1 MVDKDF
7 ALNPIF
13 NTVKMNIMTITL
25 EEQITLFIEANKNE
39 LLEHRRWFH
48 QHPETSFEE
57 FKTSEYIQNYLRE
70 IGVTDIKTIAG
81 TGVICEIGQGGL
93 THGARFNMDGL
104 PIAEENQIPFCS
116 LYSGYSHSCGHDF
129 ELAWGLMTAKYFQEN
144 KPNGTL
150 RLIFQPAEEGP
161 GKEAH
166 GKTGGQ
172 ILAELGAFNID
183 SVMSLHVE
191 PEVDLGTVSIVDGEV
206 TCSAYDFDFVLHG
219 KTCHAA
225 KPQQGK
231 NPVPFA
237 AQLTNDIY
245 QLQEKIKSEK
255 KTDEEFILITV
266 SNLSTRLQLDKT
278 DKEETLNTIS
288 EYAIVKGISR
298 IRSKEVKGN
307 LEKGLQQLASKY
319 TILMNDESST
329 SYDCKLNIRQV
340 AVATINDKRCVDNAI
355 AAAKDNELKVISK
368 RTTWRD
374 DAGWASEKAPSAHG
388 FIGIFDGVPTALHS
402 PTFNPNEDGLQIG
415 LEVFIGTL
423 EKNFH
428 NFIK

>member
-1 MVDKDF
+1 
-7 ALNPIF
+7 
-13 NTVKMNIMTITL
+13 MTISL
-25 EEQITLFIEANKNE
+25 EQQVTSFIAANKHE

-57 FKTSEYIQNYLRE
+57 FKTSEYIQNYLRG
-70 IGVTDIKTIAG
+70 IGATNIKTMAG
-81 TGVICEIGQGGL
+81 TGVICEIGNGGL

-104 PIAEENQIPFCS
+104 PIEEENQISFCS
-116 LYSGYSHSCGHDF
+116 IHSGYSHSCGHDF
-129 ELAWGLMTAKYFQEN
+129 ELAWGLMIAKYFQEN
-144 KPNGTL
+144 KPNGKL

-161 GKEAH
+161 GKESH

-191 PEVDLGTVSIVDGEV
+191 PEVDLGTVSIIDGEV

-245 QLQEKIKSEK
+245 TLQEKIKSGK
-255 KTDEEFILITV
+255 KTDEEFVIITV
-266 SNLSTRLQLDKT
+266 SNLSSRLQLDRP
-278 DKEETLNTIS
+278 DKDESLNTIP
-288 EYAIVKGISR
+288 EYAILKGISR
-298 IRSKEVKGN
+298 VRSKEVKEN
-307 LEKGLQQLASKY
+307 LEIGLNELSRKY
-319 TILMNDESST
+319 TKLMNDDSST

-340 AVATINDKRCVDNAI
+340 AVATINDKRCVDNVI
-355 AAAKDNELKVISK
+355 ATAKDNNLNIIAK

-402 PTFNPNEDGLQIG
+402 PTFNPNEDGLHIG
-415 LEVFIGTL
+415 LEIFLGTL
-423 EKNFH
+423 ERNFH